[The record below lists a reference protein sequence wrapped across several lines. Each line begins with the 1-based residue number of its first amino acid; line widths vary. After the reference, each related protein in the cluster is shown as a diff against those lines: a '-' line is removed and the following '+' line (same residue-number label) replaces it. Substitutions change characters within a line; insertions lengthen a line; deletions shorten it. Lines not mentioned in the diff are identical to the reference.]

1 MLWIRIYIFE
11 SGSSCFLNGN
21 ADPDQGAFSMRIRIR
36 REIECGSGSTALD
49 VGLVT
54 MSLVYPYLRVYVDDL
69 AGLVEGGGGGRVLL

>member
-36 REIECGSGSTALD
+36 REIECRSTRIRIHSPGRHHAKVKEMNELR
-49 VGLVT
+49 
-54 MSLVYPYLRVYVDDL
+54 MSARNVRHD
-69 AGLVEGGGGGRVLL
+69 

>member
-1 MLWIRIYIFE
+1 MV
-11 SGSSCFLNGN
+11 
-21 ADPDQGAFSMRIRIR
+21 MRIRIKVLFQCGFGSGGKLNADPR
-36 REIECGSGSTALD
+36 GSGSTALD